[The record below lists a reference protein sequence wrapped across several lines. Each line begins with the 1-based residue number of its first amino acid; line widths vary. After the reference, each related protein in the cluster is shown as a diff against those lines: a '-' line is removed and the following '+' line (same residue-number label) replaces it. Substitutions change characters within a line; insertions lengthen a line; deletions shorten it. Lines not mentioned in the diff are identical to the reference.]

1 MSRIKLF
8 SLDVGADFAGRVAAS
23 LGEPV
28 SRHEER
34 QFDDGEHKVRPL
46 DDVEGADVFLV
57 QSLYTDTS
65 SCVDQKLMR
74 CLFFIG
80 ALRDAGAAR
89 VTAVIPYLCYARK
102 ERRTKLRDPL
112 PSRYLASFLEAA
124 GVDVVVTMDVHS
136 LAAFENAFRCRTV
149 HLVSNPLLIEVARMR
164 LSGDPGPLVVLS
176 PDEGGIKRAEKFRLA
191 LGDQLGVPVSS
202 AFVEKYR
209 SGALLSGGTLIG
221 EVKDAT
227 VIIVDDLLATGHT
240 VTRAV
245 DAVIKAGARRILVF
259 CVHGQFSRDA
269 HTAMARLPVESI
281 VVTNS
286 LPQSQLRGN
295 CEWIDC
301 APLIADCIRRLHSN
315 GPVAE
320 LSI

>member
-1 MSRIKLF
+1 MGRIKLF

-28 SRHEER
+28 SHHEER
-34 QFDDGEHKVRPL
+34 QFDDGEHKVRSL

-57 QSLYTDTS
+57 QSLYTDAS

-89 VTAVIPYLCYARK
+89 VTAIFPYLCYGRK
-102 ERRTKLRDPL
+102 ERRTRLRDPL
-112 PSRYLASFLEAA
+112 PSRYMASFLEAA
-124 GVDVVVTMDVHS
+124 GVDVVVSMDVHS

-149 HLVSNPLLIEVARMR
+149 HLVSRPLWIEAARVR
-164 LSGDPGPLVVLS
+164 LSGNLDPLVVLS

-191 LGDQLGVPVSS
+191 LRDAFGVSVAS
-202 AFVEKYR
+202 ALVEKHR
-209 SGALLSGGTLIG
+209 SGTLISGGTLIG
-221 EVKDAT
+221 EVKGAT
-227 VIIVDDLLATGHT
+227 VIIIDDLLATGAT
-240 VTRAV
+240 VAGAV
-245 DAVIKAGARRILVF
+245 KAATKAGALRILVF
-259 CVHGQFSRDA
+259 CTHGQFSEDA
-269 HTAMARLPVESI
+269 HVTMARLPVESI
-281 VVTNS
+281 IVTNS
-286 LPQSQLRGN
+286 LPQSQLQGN

-320 LSI
+320 LTI